1 MSKFESANLRFRLF
15 LHKND
20 LNPFVSETQ
29 LRMEMTSIYPLGVI
43 IYSNIAGDYQKNL
56 KRIMTRKIET
66 LYNNANITLAD
77 ANHSEI
83 HEERMI
89 NEDQSY
95 EDLHGYETVNR
106 TTQPSRVTQKYGN

>member
-1 MSKFESANLRFRLF
+1 M
-15 LHKND
+15 HKND
-20 LNPFVSETQ
+20 LNPFIAETQ

-83 HEERMI
+83 HEDRMI
-89 NEDQSY
+89 NEEQSY
-95 EDLHGYETVNR
+95 DDLNGYETVNR
-106 TTQPSRVTQKYGN
+106 NTQISRGTHRYGKYL